1 MIAFLVDQNFNAH
14 IVDGLTRRNSLMELI
29 HVRDIG
35 LAAADDSVVL
45 ERAAIQG
52 LVLLIH
58 DRQTIPSFAYQR
70 IAKGL
75 PMPGVF
81 LVRDDM
87 PIAKA
92 IEQILIAAY
101 CFSSEECKGVVRYFP
116 IG

>member
-14 IVDGLTRRNSLMELI
+14 IVNGLTRRNSLMELI

-52 LVLLIH
+52 LVLLTH

-70 IAKGL
+70 IVKGL

-101 CFSSEECKGVVRYFP
+101 CFSSEECKGIVRYFP

>member
-1 MIAFLVDQNFNAH
+1 VIAFLVDQNFNAH
-14 IVDGLTRRNSLMELI
+14 IVNGLTRRNSLIELI

-52 LVLLIH
+52 LVLLTH

-101 CFSSEECKGVVRYFP
+101 CFSSEECKGIVRYFP